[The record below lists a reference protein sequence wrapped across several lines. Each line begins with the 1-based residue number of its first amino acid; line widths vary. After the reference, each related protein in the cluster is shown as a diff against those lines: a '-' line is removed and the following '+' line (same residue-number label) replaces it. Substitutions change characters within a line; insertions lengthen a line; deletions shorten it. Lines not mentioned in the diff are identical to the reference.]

1 VFQPVKNVSGGASSL
16 APFPQRGILIVAA
29 TDNVHAMIRKLL
41 REIRSARKAT
51 GYQPTAGKPDP
62 AELVARIYRPYPS
75 HCQGAELDAAL
86 LEVVRPLITK
96 VIGKTIDDTHYVIY
110 LPDRIVVRHRRDV
123 QVKLERRLSQ
133 LGFDWRA
140 Y

>member
-1 VFQPVKNVSGGASSL
+1 M
-16 APFPQRGILIVAA
+16 A
-29 TDNVHAMIRKLL
+29 T
-41 REIRSARKAT
+41 
-51 GYQPTAGKPDP
+51 
-62 AELVARIYRPYPS
+62 ELVARTYRPDPS
-75 HCQGAELDAAL
+75 HCQGAAVGQDAELDARL

-96 VIGKTIDDTHYVIY
+96 VIGNTIDDTHWVIY

-133 LGFDWRA
+133 LGFDWRG